1 MRMIFGVLS
10 LLFVVAV
17 VGFLAKRQLASVND
31 IKMPSVSAPAADGA
45 AQGAAPGAVSDSAG
59 APSIYPSGTVQ
70 QQSLQIQQ
78 QFKAAAEAAVQQPR
92 AMPDEK

>member
-10 LLFVVAV
+10 LLFVVAIV
-17 VGFLAKRQLASVND
+17 VFLAKKQMASVND
-31 IKMPSVSAPAADGA
+31 IKVPSVSAS
-45 AQGAAPGAVSDSAG
+45 GAVGTAV
-59 APSIYPSGTVQ
+59 PTINPSGNVQ
-70 QQSLQIQQ
+70 QQSQQIQQ

>member
-10 LLFVVAV
+10 LLFVVAI
-17 VGFLAKRQLASVND
+17 VGFLAKKQLASVNE
-31 IKMPSVSAPAADGA
+31 IKVPSVSASGTVDT
-45 AQGAAPGAVSDSAG
+45 AV
-59 APSIYPSGTVQ
+59 PSINPSGNVQ
-70 QQSLQIQQ
+70 QQSQQIQQ

>member
-17 VGFLAKRQLASVND
+17 VGFLAKKQMASVND
-31 IKMPSVSAPAADGA
+31 IKVPSVGASAAGT
-45 AQGAAPGAVSDSAG
+45 GTGTGAV
-59 APSIYPSGTVQ
+59 PPINPSGNVQ
-70 QQSLQIQQ
+70 QQSQQIQQ
-78 QFKAAAEAAVQQPR
+78 QFRAAAEAAVQQPR

>member
-17 VGFLAKRQLASVND
+17 VGFLAKKQMASVND
-31 IKMPSVSAPAADGA
+31 IKVPSVGASAAGT
-45 AQGAAPGAVSDSAG
+45 GTGTGTGAV
-59 APSIYPSGTVQ
+59 PPINPSGNVQ
-70 QQSLQIQQ
+70 QQSQQIQQ

>member
-17 VGFLAKRQLASVND
+17 VGFLAKKQMASVND
-31 IKMPSVSAPAADGA
+31 IKVPSVGASAAGT
-45 AQGAAPGAVSDSAG
+45 GTGTGAV
-59 APSIYPSGTVQ
+59 PPINPSGNVQ
-70 QQSLQIQQ
+70 QQSQQIQQ

>member
-17 VGFLAKRQLASVND
+17 VGFLAKKQISSVNE
-31 IKMPSVSAPAADGA
+31 IKVPSVSA
-45 AQGAAPGAVSDSAG
+45 
-59 APSIYPSGTVQ
+59 SGTVGTAVPSVNPTGNVQ
-70 QQSLQIQQ
+70 QQSQQIQQ

-92 AMPDEK
+92 PMPDEK